1 MKIICPIC
9 KCECIMRNCAFYDVI
24 NRRCPY
30 GAEAQREQLA
40 LLKSIETKVS
50 SIKNVGVARW

>member
-1 MKIICPIC
+1 MTMCPIRRA
-9 KCECIMRNCAFYDVI
+9 ECMGTRCAFYDII
-24 NRRCPY
+24 NRRCTH
-30 GAEAQREQLA
+30 GAEAQREQLE